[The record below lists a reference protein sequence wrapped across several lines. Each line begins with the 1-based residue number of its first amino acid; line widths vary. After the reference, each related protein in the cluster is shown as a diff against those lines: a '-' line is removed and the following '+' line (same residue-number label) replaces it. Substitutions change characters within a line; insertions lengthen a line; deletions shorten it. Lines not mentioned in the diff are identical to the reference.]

1 MHWQHGAKR
10 LSLVVMIVVFGS
22 MNVDLVMPVTH
33 FPKQG
38 ETVLCAT
45 DYLSRTGGKGANQ
58 AVAAARSGGKVA
70 MVGKVGDDSFGRR
83 CINNL
88 KSQSVWTAGIG
99 ISERPTGC
107 ATIAVDSKGANFVMV
122 APGANLDVTADQA
135 PDEVLNNKHVVLT
148 QLEVTPEAT
157 FNVLARARKN
167 GATTILNASPAHSLP
182 RGVLKDVDY
191 LIVNELEA
199 QQLAHSLGIEGNDP
213 RLLAR
218 GLAALGPLTCII
230 TLEAHGCVAARGND
244 IFAQET
250 LQVEVVDTT
259 GAGDA
264 FCGIFASCL
273 LKGMPWIEAL
283 HRASAG
289 ASLSCLGL
297 GAQAGIPFSDDIDAA
312 AAKLPLAKKIS

>member
-1 MHWQHGAKR
+1 
-10 LSLVVMIVVFGS
+10 MIVVFGS
-22 MNVDLVMPVTH
+22 MNVDLVMPVAH
-33 FPKQG
+33 FPKPG

-58 AVAAARSGGKVA
+58 AVAAARAGAKVA

-107 ATIAVDSKGANFVMV
+107 ATIAVDAKGGNFVMV

-135 PDEVLNNKHVVLT
+135 PDEVLGKKHIVLT
-148 QLEVTPEAT
+148 QLEVTPDAT
-157 FNVLARARKN
+157 YDVLTRARAN
-167 GATTILNASPAHSLP
+167 GAITVLNASPAHSLP
-182 RGVLKDVDY
+182 QAVFKDVDY
-191 LIVNELEA
+191 LIVNEIEA
-199 QQLAHSLGIEGNDP
+199 QQLAHSLGIEESDP
-213 RLLAR
+213 RVLAMA
-218 GLAALGPLTCII
+218 LAALGPLTCII
-230 TLEAHGCVAARGND
+230 TLEARGQIAARGRELYL
-244 IFAQET
+244 QPT
-250 LQVEVVDTT
+250 LPVEVVDTT

-264 FCGIFASCL
+264 FCGIFAAGL
-273 LKGMPWIEAL
+273 LAGLDWLEAL

-297 GAQAGIPFSDDIDAA
+297 GAQAGIPFADDITAA
-312 AAKLPLAKKIS
+312 AEKITRAQKIA

>member
-1 MHWQHGAKR
+1 
-10 LSLVVMIVVFGS
+10 MIVVFGS

-33 FPKQG
+33 FPKPG

-58 AVAAARSGGKVA
+58 AVAAARAGGKVA

-88 KSQSVWTAGIG
+88 KSQSVWTSGIG

-107 ATIAVDSKGANFVMV
+107 ATIAVDSKGGNFVMV

-135 PDEVLNNKHVVLT
+135 PDEVLSAKHVVLT

-157 FNVLARARKN
+157 FDVLARARKN
-167 GATTILNASPAHSLP
+167 GAITILNASPAHSLP
-182 RGVLKDVDY
+182 REALKNVDY
-191 LIVNELEA
+191 LIVNEIEA
-199 QQLAHSLGIEGNDP
+199 LQLAHGLGITGTDP
-213 RLLAR
+213 RHLAR
-218 GLAALGPLTCII
+218 ELAALGPLTCII
-230 TLEAHGCVAARGND
+230 TLEARGCVAARGSD
-244 IFAQET
+244 VYAQET

-273 LKGMPWIEAL
+273 LKDMNWLDAM

-297 GAQAGIPFSDDIDAA
+297 GAQAGIPFAEDIDAA
-312 AAKLPLAKKIS
+312 AAKLPPAAKITN